1 MQLTKFLLAIT
12 TSALVLTSCS
22 TDVDDP
28 INELQEP
35 HLLNLG
41 ASSKDLL
48 TDTAYKSL
56 TIEILSVEGYEPS
69 SFAIKTF
76 ETFLKKHLDKPDGIF
91 IEQRTITSLDKEV
104 LSIAELSAIERRKR
118 TLYNTGDDLTV
129 FIYFTNGT
137 FHLDNESQKTL
148 GSAYHNT
155 SIAIYGNTLQS
166 LAKRA
171 DMPMLEVLEAT
182 TMMHEFC
189 HLLGL
194 TNIHKDK
201 DHTHEHP
208 LAKGHCSVKGC
219 LMESNIYFGEGID
232 LMNLEV
238 PQLDAKC
245 IADLKALAEK

>member
-1 MQLTKFLLAIT
+1 MQLTKFLLAMT
-12 TSALVLTSCS
+12 TSALMLTSCS

-48 TDTAYKSL
+48 TDTDYKSL
-56 TIEILSVEGYEPS
+56 TIEILSVKGYEPS
-69 SFAIKTF
+69 AFALQTF
-76 ETFLKKHLDKPDGIF
+76 ETFLKKHLKKPDGIF

-104 LSIAELSAIERRKR
+104 LSIAELSDIERRKR
-118 TLYNTGDDLTV
+118 TLYNIGDDLTV

-194 TNIHKDK
+194 TNISKDK
-201 DHTHEHP
+201 EHTHEHP

-232 LMNLEV
+232 LMNKEV

-245 IADLKALAEK
+245 IADLKALAER